1 MRGVRCRGGA
11 IIRPSME
18 EDTIYFEL
26 SGVKFKMSLKK
37 KGSQGIK
44 RRKRVPR
51 PRETV
56 WRREQK
62 PETYAPISTCKFLG
76 GAGPTVYRFIKC

>member
-1 MRGVRCRGGA
+1 
-11 IIRPSME
+11 ME

-44 RRKRVPR
+44 RRKCVLR

-56 WRREQK
+56 WRKEQK
-62 PETYAPISTCKFLG
+62 PETCAPISTCKFFG
-76 GAGPTVYRFIKC
+76 GAGPTVYRSIKC